1 MPEITACSHCPY
13 AKREYVGN
21 SSILFTLSCGK
32 ATIKTQT
39 VERSRIVAQ
48 KVTDYEYVRSPQW
61 CPLGI
66 NSTEDTAVKEEAT
79 KQLPAP
85 IKTSYSYTEKRD
97 AMKQFPRWLEWDDIK
112 IGERYVIPR
121 IQYAKEKIIEI
132 ESKTDYMASG
142 KEIDVY
148 GKPTYTHCTIYP
160 HDLEAILMTQLKKY

>member
-21 SSILFTLSCGK
+21 SSILFTLSCSK
-32 ATIKTQT
+32 ETIKTQT
-39 VERSRIVAQ
+39 VERARIVAQ

-66 NSTEDTAVKEEAT
+66 NSTEETAKEESA

-85 IKTSYSYTEKRD
+85 VKTTYSYNEKRD
-97 AMKQFPRWLEWDDIK
+97 AMKQFPRRIEWDDIK
-112 IGERYVIPR
+112 IGELYVIPR
-121 IQYAKEKIIEI
+121 IQYTKEKIVEI

-142 KEIDVY
+142 REIDVY

-160 HDLEAILMTQLKKY
+160 HDLEAILLTKLKTY